1 MDGEAQLGRQAPAL
15 DKRHCRA
22 PTPRAFAG
30 NVYEAFPR
38 ESCAARQ
45 MPVRTAPR
53 GRHA

>member
-15 DKRHCRA
+15 DKRH
-22 PTPRAFAG
+22 FAS